1 MMQIVLSDENCV
13 GHCRAIFQAVQGTET
28 RDLVNIRLQTFD
40 DVGLAEGADDEV
52 VWRFCQENRFL
63 LLTGN
68 RTKKDGKASL
78 EAVIQ
83 DFVELTSLPVLTI
96 GNMNRVLKDPAYCKR
111 CAEEL
116 ILAVFDLEK
125 YLGITRLY
133 LT

>member
-1 MMQIVLSDENCV
+1 M
-13 GHCRAIFQAVQGTET
+13 
-28 RDLVNIRLQTFD
+28 
-40 DVGLAEGADDEV
+40 
-52 VWRFCQENRFL
+52 

-68 RTKKDGKASL
+68 RTKKDGEASL

-83 DFVELTSLPVLTI
+83 DFVESTSLPVLTI
-96 GNMNRVLKDPAYCKR
+96 GNMDRVLKDPIYCKR